1 MKEVNPNNIQK
12 AEIVIGIP
20 SFNEADTI
28 SNVVRQV
35 DQGLIKYFSNK
46 SAVIINVDN
55 NSPDNTKE
63 AFLNTETKTPKIY
76 ISTAAPP
83 TTLKGNNINA
93 TPSGIR
99 GKGNNL
105 YNLFSKIKELGANAA
120 MVVDADLKS
129 ITPEWVKC
137 FIGSIFQ
144 GYDFLSPIYYRHK
157 YDASITNHLCYPLV
171 YGLLGFDIRQPIG
184 GDMAFSK
191 RMVEYWLQQEWE
203 EKVKQYGIDIF
214 MTLNAIK
221 YGGKLG
227 QVDLVAKI
235 HKPSAPKLGPMFL
248 AVAGTLF
255 SFLSKNKDLWQK
267 EVEIVQPP
275 LACKVDYQT
284 PSQELI
290 LDDKQIEENSISE
303 FQACYQ
309 NIKPLISQE
318 IRVLLEKM
326 FLKEK
331 SLKIDANLW
340 SKIVYEMLYIYQT
353 NPENRE
359 EIIKF
364 LRALYFGRVSSFVRE
379 VKEKN
384 QEEAEIIIQK
394 QAQQFFK
401 TRGLLITRT
410 KI

>member
-76 ISTAAPP
+76 IST
-83 TTLKGNNINA
+83 
-93 TPSGIR
+93 
-99 GKGNNL
+99 
-105 YNLFSKIKELGANAA
+105 KIKELGANAA

>member
-1 MKEVNPNNIQK
+1 MKEINPNNIKK

-20 SFNEADTI
+20 SFNEADSI
-28 SNVVRQV
+28 AFVVKQV
-35 DQGLIKYFSNK
+35 DRGLVKYFGSK
-46 SAVIINVDN
+46 SAVIINADN
-55 NSPDNTKE
+55 NSPDNTGKV
-63 AFLNTETKTPKIY
+63 FLETETKTPKIY
-76 ISTAAPP
+76 ISTPP
-83 TTLKGNNINA
+83 D
-93 TPSGIR
+93 IR

-105 YNLFSKIKELGANAA
+105 HNLFQKIRELEAKAGMA
-120 MVVDADLKS
+120 VDADLKS

-137 FIGSIFQ
+137 FIGSIYD
-144 GYDFLSPIYYRHK
+144 GYDFLSPIYHRHK
-157 YDASITNHLCYPLV
+157 YDASITNHLCYPSV
-171 YGLLGFDIRQPIG
+171 YGLLGYNIRQPIG
-184 GDMAFSK
+184 GDMGFSDK
-191 RMVEYWLQQEWE
+191 TVDYWLNQEWE
-203 EKVKQYGIDIF
+203 ETVRNYGIDIF

-221 YGGKLG
+221 FGGKLG
-227 QVDLVAKI
+227 QVDLGAKI

-267 EVEIVQPP
+267 EIEIEKPP
-275 LACKVDYQT
+275 LVCKIENEAQ
-284 PSQELI
+284 SQELT

-326 FLKEK
+326 FLEEK
-331 SLKIDANLW
+331 SLKIDAYLW
-340 SKIVYEMLYIYQT
+340 PKIVYEILYIYQT

-379 VKEKN
+379 VADRT
-384 QEEAEIIIQK
+384 QQEAEEIIQT
-394 QAQQFFK
+394 QAQNFFEARK
-401 TRGLLITRT
+401 SLLTRQ
-410 KI
+410 